1 VDKFNQQLEH
11 NKEEEVVENKTKKD
25 DKPKALNKE
34 RQEQVMQ
41 MLNKGQLMYGGPN
54 LMKRL
59 SLKHENNQLLRKE
72 MIEHTEIER
81 VEEEKEIPPEVAPK
95 PPKPKVTGTTTEVTN
110 VIIDQE
116 TGMLES
122 GRDRLVSK
130 KRPIPKRNYNNV
142 RPSHLITINV
152 TEDFGYIISNPKD
165 MTMEVLDVKTDKIEI
180 ETPIKNEKPTEN
192 KDIKDKPVDIKI
204 EITSVKVE
212 KPPEHKEEKPQ
223 EHEEEQPQEHKEEQL
238 QEPKDEK
245 PQENNIEKPEEHKD
259 LHTVETSGEE
269 KSPM

>member
-1 VDKFNQQLEH
+1 MKKKDKEPEEDEVKETKEEKKDKEQPVENDKGLPPIPKKPKKEDNTKDEKKPKTKIVDKFNQQLEH

-130 KRPIPKRNYNNV
+130 K
-142 RPSHLITINV
+142 
-152 TEDFGYIISNPKD
+152 
-165 MTMEVLDVKTDKIEI
+165 KTH
-180 ETPIKNEKPTEN
+180 
-192 KDIKDKPVDIKI
+192 
-204 EITSVKVE
+204 S
-212 KPPEHKEEKPQ
+212 
-223 EHEEEQPQEHKEEQL
+223 
-238 QEPKDEK
+238 
-245 PQENNIEKPEEHKD
+245 
-259 LHTVETSGEE
+259 
-269 KSPM
+269 